1 MTKAFCTIVSSN
13 YLPQAEVLI
22 NSFKL
27 HHPDDQFHLLLLDV
41 CEIESSISDGVRYW
55 IPEEIGIRLEDLQRM
70 RKVYDV
76 VEFATSLKPFILHHL
91 LQTGASEVTYLDPDI
106 KIYSHIDTSINA
118 QEGSVISL
126 TPHRLTPSSLHSLRS
141 LEKVFLKYGSF
152 NLGFISVRD
161 LDKSASFLR
170 WWQEH
175 LLTDSTRRPISE
187 VFTDQKWID
196 LVPSYFAYNKVED
209 YGFNVAPWNLD
220 ERTLSY
226 SSGDLIVNSTAKVKF
241 VHFSQISGML
251 ATGRLSHE
259 WQSKMSS
266 SGMTPETNKIF
277 LGLIESYSAEL
288 KEFSKSSKLVGN
300 YKLLNSPYANFNY
313 ISRDY
318 LSNKI
323 SRDPTHA
330 LRVPYFRV
338 FFLNSMS
345 KYLTKLDS
353 FNGLIWGIKHDLQ
366 RIKKKFKLVRF
377 SRQ

>member
-1 MTKAFCTIVSSN
+1 MTRAFCTIVSSN

-27 HHPDDQFHLLLLDV
+27 HHPDDEFHLLLLDV
-41 CEIESSISDGVRYW
+41 YEIENSIADGVRCW
-55 IPEEIGIRLEDLQRM
+55 IPEEIGLRLEDLRRM

-76 VEFATSLKPFILHHL
+76 VELATSLKPFMLHHL

-106 KIYSHIDTSINA
+106 KIFSHIDTSINTR
-118 QEGSVISL
+118 EGSFISL

-161 LDKSASFLR
+161 LEKSASFLR

-196 LVPSYFAYNKVED
+196 LVPSYFAYSKIGD

-226 SSGDLIVNSTAKVKF
+226 SSGELIVNSTEKVKF

-251 ATGRLSHE
+251 ATGELSRE

-266 SGMTPETNKIF
+266 SGMTSETYHIF
-277 LGLIESYSAEL
+277 LELIETYSAEL
-288 KEFSKSSKLVGN
+288 KESVRSSKLIRN
-300 YKLLNSPYANFNY
+300 YKLLNKPFTNANY
-313 ISRDY
+313 IWRDH
-318 LSNKI
+318 LRNKHLGNHYRHFKI
-323 SRDPTHA
+323 NQV
-330 LRVPYFRV
+330 L
-338 FFLNSMS
+338 FFVTNSIL
-345 KYLTKLDS
+345 KKLTRLDS
-353 FNGLIWGIKHDLQ
+353 FNGLIWGLKNDL
-366 RIKKKFKLVRF
+366 RRLRKRVD
-377 SRQ
+377 SV

>member
-1 MTKAFCTIVSSN
+1 MTRAFCTIVSSN

-41 CEIESSISDGVRYW
+41 CEVESSMTDGVRCW
-55 IPEEIGIRLEDLQRM
+55 IPEEIGLRLEDLRRM

-76 VEFATSLKPFILHHL
+76 VELATSLKPFMLHHL

-106 KIYSHIDTSINA
+106 KIFSHIDTSINIR
-118 QEGSVISL
+118 EGSFISL
-126 TPHRLTPSSLHSLRS
+126 TPHRLTPSSLHSLRK

-161 LDKSASFLR
+161 LEKSASFLR

-196 LVPSYFAYNKVED
+196 LVPSYFAYSKVED

-220 ERTLSY
+220 ERVLSY
-226 SSGDLIVNSTAKVKF
+226 SSGELIVNSTEKVKF

-251 ATGRLSHE
+251 ATGELSRE

-266 SGMTPETNKIF
+266 SGMTSETHHIF
-277 LGLIESYSAEL
+277 LQLIETYSAEL
-288 KEFSKSSKLVGN
+288 KESVRSSKLIRN
-300 YKLLNSPYANFNY
+300 YKLLNMPYTNANY
-313 ISRDY
+313 IWRDHLRNMELGDPYRNSRIIQV
-318 LSNKI
+318 LSFV
-323 SRDPTHA
+323 T
-330 LRVPYFRV
+330 
-338 FFLNSMS
+338 NSML
-345 KYLTKLDS
+345 KKLTRLDS
-353 FNGLIWGIKHDLQ
+353 FNGLIWGLKNDL
-366 RIKKKFKLVRF
+366 RRLKKRVD
-377 SRQ
+377 SV

>member
-1 MTKAFCTIVSSN
+1 MTKAFCTFVSSN

-41 CEIESSISDGVRYW
+41 CEVESSISDGVRYW
-55 IPEEIGIRLEDLQRM
+55 IPEEIGIRLEDLERM

-76 VEFATSLKPFILHHL
+76 VELATSLKPFILHHL

-118 QEGSVISL
+118 HEGSVISL
-126 TPHRLTPSSLHSLRS
+126 TPHRLTPSRLNSLRS

-152 NLGFISVRD
+152 NLGFISVSD
-161 LDKSASFLR
+161 LDKSASFLG

-196 LVPSYFAYNKVED
+196 LVPSYFAYNKVGD
-209 YGFNVAPWNLD
+209 FGFNVAPWNLD

-226 SSGDLIVNSTAKVKF
+226 SLGELIVNSSEKVKF

-251 ATGRLSHE
+251 ATGELSRE
-259 WQSKMSS
+259 WQSKMNS
-266 SGMTPETNKIF
+266 SGMTPETSQIF
-277 LGLIESYSAEL
+277 LELIESYSAEL
-288 KEFSKSSKLVGN
+288 KESARSSKLVSN
-300 YKLLNSPYANFNY
+300 YKMLDAPYANSNY
-313 ISRDY
+313 IWRDNLLNKQLGNPY
-318 LSNKI
+318 RVSKI
-323 SRDPTHA
+323 SHI
-330 LRVPYFRV
+330 
-338 FFLNSMS
+338 FFLFTNSML
-345 KYLTKLDS
+345 KTLTRLDS
-353 FNGLIWGIKHDLQ
+353 FNGLIWGLKNDLRRLKK
-366 RIKKKFKLVRF
+366 RINSV
-377 SRQ
+377 

>member
-1 MTKAFCTIVSSN
+1 VTRAFCTIVSSN

-27 HHPDDQFHLLLLDV
+27 HHPDDEFHLLLLDV
-41 CEIESSISDGVRYW
+41 YEIENSITDGVRCW
-55 IPEEIGIRLEDLQRM
+55 IPEEIGLRLEDLRRM

-76 VEFATSLKPFILHHL
+76 VELATSLKPFMLHHL
-91 LQTGASEVTYLDPDI
+91 LRTGAAEVTYLDPDI
-106 KIYSHIDTSINA
+106 KIFSHIDTSINTR
-118 QEGSVISL
+118 EGSFISL
-126 TPHRLTPSSLHSLRS
+126 TPHRLTPSSLHSLRR

-196 LVPSYFAYNKVED
+196 LVPSYFAYNKVGD
-209 YGFNVAPWNLD
+209 FGFNVAPWNLD

-226 SSGDLIVNSTAKVKF
+226 SSGELIVNSTEKVKF

-251 ATGRLSHE
+251 ATGELSRE

-266 SGMTPETNKIF
+266 SGMTPETSQIF
-277 LGLIESYSAEL
+277 LELIESYSIEL
-288 KEFSKSSKLVGN
+288 KEFARSSNLVSNYKMLYAPYVNSNYIWRDILRNKQVGN
-300 YKLLNSPYANFNY
+300 PYRF
-313 ISRDY
+313 S
-318 LSNKI
+318 KI
-323 SRDPTHA
+323 SHI
-330 LRVPYFRV
+330 L
-338 FFLNSMS
+338 FLVTNSML
-345 KYLTKLDS
+345 KNLTRLDT
-353 FNGLIWGIKHDLQ
+353 FNGLIWGLKNDLQ
-366 RIKKKFKLVRF
+366 RLRKKVKSV
-377 SRQ
+377 

>member
-1 MTKAFCTIVSSN
+1 VSSN

-27 HHPDDQFHLLLLDV
+27 HHPDDEFHLLLLDV
-41 CEIESSISDGVRYW
+41 YEIENSIADGVRCW
-55 IPEEIGIRLEDLQRM
+55 IPEEIGLRLEDLRRM

-76 VEFATSLKPFILHHL
+76 VELATSLKPFMLHHL

-106 KIYSHIDTSINA
+106 KIFSHIDTSINTR
-118 QEGSVISL
+118 EGSFISL

-161 LDKSASFLR
+161 LEKSASFLR
-170 WWQEH
+170 WWQDH

-196 LVPSYFAYNKVED
+196 LVPSYFAYSKVGD

-226 SSGDLIVNSTAKVKF
+226 SSGELIVNSTEKVKF

-251 ATGRLSHE
+251 ATGELSRE

-266 SGMTPETNKIF
+266 SGMTPETHHIF
-277 LGLIESYSAEL
+277 LELIETYSAEL
-288 KEFSKSSKLVGN
+288 KESVRSSKLIRN
-300 YKLLNSPYANFNY
+300 YKLLNKPFTNANY
-313 ISRDY
+313 IWRDH
-318 LSNKI
+318 LRNKHLWNHYRHFKI
-323 SRDPTHA
+323 NQV
-330 LRVPYFRV
+330 L
-338 FFLNSMS
+338 FFVTNSIL
-345 KYLTKLDS
+345 KKLTRLDS
-353 FNGLIWGIKHDLQ
+353 FNGLIWGLKNDL
-366 RIKKKFKLVRF
+366 RRLRKRVD
-377 SRQ
+377 SV

>member
-1 MTKAFCTIVSSN
+1 VTRAFCTIVSSN

-41 CEIESSISDGVRYW
+41 CEVESSITEGVRCW
-55 IPEEIGIRLEDLQRM
+55 IPEEIGLRLEDLQRM

-76 VEFATSLKPFILHHL
+76 VELATSLKPFMLQHL

-106 KIYSHIDTSINA
+106 KIYSHIDTSINTRD
-118 QEGSVISL
+118 GSVISL
-126 TPHRLTPSSLHSLRS
+126 TPHRLTPPSLHSLRS

-152 NLGFISVRD
+152 NLGFISVGD

-196 LVPSYFAYNKVED
+196 LVPSYFAYSKVRD

-226 SSGDLIVNSTAKVKF
+226 SSGELTVNSTEKLKF

-251 ATGRLSHE
+251 ATGELSRE

-266 SGMTPETNKIF
+266 SGMTSETHSVF
-277 LGLIESYSAEL
+277 LELIETYSAEL
-288 KEFSKSSKLVGN
+288 KESARSSKLIRN
-300 YKLLNSPYANFNY
+300 YKLLNKPYTNSNY
-313 ISRDY
+313 IWRDH
-318 LSNKI
+318 LRNK
-323 SRDPTHA
+323 H
-330 LRVPYFRV
+330 LGNPYRNSKV
-338 FFLNSMS
+338 NQVLFFVTNSML
-345 KYLTKLDS
+345 KKLTRWDT
-353 FNGLIWGIKHDLQ
+353 FNGLIWGLKNDL
-366 RIKKKFKLVRF
+366 RRLKKRVD
-377 SRQ
+377 SV